1 MQVWGIYTD
10 AMAVEILTEAPLAP
24 QADLGPYRRRDYD
37 ALPDQPRCELLFG
50 RLYLLPSPT
59 PEHQVVAQEL
69 FVRFRQIAM
78 ASGGR
83 AYVAPLDV
91 VLADHSVVQPDV
103 IYISPRRLDVLQGR
117 IEGAPDLVIE
127 VLSPGTE
134 RRDRREKLALYTQSG
149 VGEYWMARYG
159 ERQIEFLI
167 NQGGRFVAAR
177 PTAGVYR
184 SAKLPEVYL
193 NLAELWRDVEAS
205 SSPVR

>member
-10 AMAVEILTEAPLAP
+10 AMTVEILTEAPLAP
-24 QADLGPYRRRDYD
+24 LADLGPYRRRDYD
-37 ALPDQPRCELLFG
+37 ALPDRPRCELLFG

-59 PEHQVVAQEL
+59 PLHQAMVMEL
-69 FVRFRQIAM
+69 GVHFRQIAR
-78 ASGGR
+78 ASGGY
-83 AYVAPLDV
+83 AFMAPLDV
-91 VLADHSVVQPDV
+91 ALADHSVVQPDV
-103 IYISPRRLDVLQGR
+103 IYISRRRLDVLQGR

-134 RRDRREKLALYTQSG
+134 RRDRREKLALYAQSG
-149 VGEYWMARYG
+149 VEEYWMARSG

-205 SSPVR
+205 LPPVR

>member
-1 MQVWGIYTD
+1 MT
-10 AMAVEILTEAPLAP
+10 VEILTEAPLAP
-24 QADLGPYRRRDYD
+24 PADLGPYRRRDYD

-59 PEHQVVAQEL
+59 PEHQAMVQEL
-69 FVRFRQIAM
+69 YVNFRHIAR

-83 AYVAPLDV
+83 AYFAPLDV
-91 VLADHSVVQPDV
+91 ALADHSVVQPDV
-103 IYISPRRLDVLQGR
+103 IYISPRRLDVLQRR

-134 RRDRREKLALYTQSG
+134 RRDLREKLALYAQSG
-149 VGEYWMARYG
+149 VEEYWVARYG

-167 NQGGRFVAAR
+167 NQGGRFVAAQ
-177 PTAGVYR
+177 PITGVYR

-193 NLAELWRDVEAS
+193 DLAELWLNVEAS
-205 SSPVR
+205 SPPAR